1 MRPVLYIKA
10 EKNIEITHA
19 QVTVGDILELE
30 CKDEALISKIKPL
43 KIFQFQKN
51 PEKSKTKRHRI
62 VVSVLKIISLIHKS
76 YPDLEIQNIGETDVI
91 ITYESQKGS
100 NIFVEWIKVGSVV
113 LITFVGSA
121 FSIMTFSNDV
131 QLPQLFQ
138 QIYDWVMGAPEKG
151 FSLLELSYSIG
162 LVIGIFVFFNHFGKK
177 RFSEDPTP
185 IEVEMR
191 LYEND
196 LQTTI
201 IETYSRK
208 GEEIG
213 MD

>member
-51 PEKSKTKRHRI
+51 PEKSKTKRHRT

-138 QIYDWVMGAPEKG
+138 QIYEWVMGTPKKG

-162 LVIGIFVFFNHFGKK
+162 LVIGIFVFFNHFGRK

>member
-51 PEKSKTKRHRI
+51 PEKSKTKRHRT

-100 NIFVEWIKVGSVV
+100 NIFVERIKVGSVV

-138 QIYDWVMGAPEKG
+138 QIYEWVMGTPEKG

-162 LVIGIFVFFNHFGKK
+162 LVTGIFVFFNHFGKK